1 MNNKK
6 ELEIKYKVYAYENH
20 FIKIIQKTLGNIKL
34 DEQSKNCN
42 DCRQKNYCGP
52 IKFQNR
58 KEIPTNELK
67 YHTGKIKFC
76 RLKNRQAKNLIIFLL
91 NFF

>member
-42 DCRQKNYCGP
+42 DCRQK
-52 IKFQNR
+52 FQNR

-76 RLKNRQAKNLIIFLL
+76 RLKIRQAKNLIIFLL